1 MSGLILCMDYLT
13 VGILTLQVCT
23 FSLPIW
29 KGETVASVHLTGLW
43 VVFDVCWSFSV
54 HQYLIHIN
62 IKLGCS
68 SSTFPSLNI
77 WLFGFFFFLNRLYFL
92 EQF

>member
-29 KGETVASVHLTGLW
+29 KGETVASVHLTGYGLYSMS
-43 VVFDVCWSFSV
+43 VGVLVFISTSF
-54 HQYLIHIN
+54 
-62 IKLGCS
+62 
-68 SSTFPSLNI
+68 T
-77 WLFGFFFFLNRLYFL
+77 
-92 EQF
+92 